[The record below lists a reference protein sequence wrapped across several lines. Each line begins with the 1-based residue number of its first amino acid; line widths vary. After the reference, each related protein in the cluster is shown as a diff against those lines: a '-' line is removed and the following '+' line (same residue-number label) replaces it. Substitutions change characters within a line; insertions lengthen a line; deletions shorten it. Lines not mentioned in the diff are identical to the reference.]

1 MRLAVTVLLGT
12 ALCFAAAGCGA
23 PDDSSPLPV
32 APASSI
38 TLTTAA
44 ATVTGSTV
52 TEMIEGTTDCPAERG
67 IGMHA
72 AIDGIALN
80 VVFLRWPEEGAVYD
94 FSVPGTSDY
103 VIASGSSGGAKFCTP
118 DENGSGMI
126 VVNHFE
132 QVGARYLADVQV
144 SAVAASTLRGGATAT
159 LDGHLY
165 Q

>member
-1 MRLAVTVLLGT
+1 MRLAMTLFC
-12 ALCFAAAGCGA
+12 ALATAGCGA

-38 TLTTAA
+38 TLTTVVSTITGT
-44 ATVTGSTV
+44 TVS
-52 TEMIEGTTDCPAERG
+52 EMIEGTTDCPAERG

-72 AIDGIALN
+72 ATEGIALN

-103 VIASGSSGGAKFCTP
+103 VVASGTSGAQKFCTP
-118 DENGSGMI
+118 EQNGSGMI

-132 QVGARYLADVQV
+132 EVGTRYLADVEV
-144 SAVAASTLRGGATAT
+144 SAVAASTIKGTATAT

-165 Q
+165 N

>member
-1 MRLAVTVLLGT
+1 MRLAVTLLFGT
-12 ALCFAAAGCGA
+12 ALCVAAGCG
-23 PDDSSPLPV
+23 SSDGSPFPV

-38 TLTTAA
+38 TLTTVV
-44 ATVTGSTV
+44 ATVTGTTV
-52 TEMIEGTTDCPAERG
+52 SEMIDGTTDCPADRG

-72 AIDGIALN
+72 ATQGIALD

-94 FSVPGTSDY
+94 LSVPGTSDY
-103 VIASGSSGGAKFCTP
+103 VIASGTSGGQKFCTP
-118 DENGSGMI
+118 EQNGSGTI

-132 QVGARYLADVQV
+132 QYGTRYLADVEV
-144 SAVAASTLRGGATAT
+144 SAVAASTLKGTATAT